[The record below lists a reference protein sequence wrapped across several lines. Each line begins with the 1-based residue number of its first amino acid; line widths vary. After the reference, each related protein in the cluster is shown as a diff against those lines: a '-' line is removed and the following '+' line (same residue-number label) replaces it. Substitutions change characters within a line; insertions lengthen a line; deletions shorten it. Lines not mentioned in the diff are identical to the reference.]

1 MNKDLAKKGVS
12 MNSPLLDAYK
22 QGTKEYKIASDNYEY
37 GYQQGKKDVID
48 TIKKYFKSKTNRTL
62 SEIEVVILLRELENK
77 KG

>member
-1 MNKDLAKKGVS
+1 

-48 TIKKYFKSKTNRTL
+48 TIKKHFKSKTTRTL
-62 SEIEVVILLRELENK
+62 NEIEVVILLRELEK
-77 KG
+77 KGK